1 MTLKLRLVITFTAL
15 SAVMVLLLGLVALG
29 STQRFLVNEIDD
41 ELREIAG
48 RLGQGNL
55 PGRSPLLNEYAV
67 VLLDRNG
74 DVVGALAPGFE
85 GEEEP
90 LPDTA
95 GLERPSSAYLA
106 TLPPTEGGGSYR
118 AIVAPGPGRGTAV
131 LARSLDSVETVMGR
145 LLTVI
150 VLGGGAVLL
159 IGGSATWILVRRE
172 VRSVDEMV
180 EAANDVADG
189 DLSRRVESEP
199 TAEELGALADALN
212 DMFERNEQAFETER
226 ETKERLRQ
234 FVADAS
240 HELRTPLTAISGYSQ
255 LHRMGGLE
263 DPESLQSAMQRIET
277 ESGRMNR
284 LIDDLMLLAKLDREP
299 ERIIQPVAVDE
310 VVHAV
315 VVDHDAVDGHH
326 PVDVTDAGLTVLGD
340 RDALTQIVANLL
352 SNVRSHT
359 PDGTRTS
366 ISSHGG
372 GGGVVLTVADD
383 GPGVPDDHLGHVFDR
398 FYRAQDPRHRS
409 GKGSGLGLAI
419 VAGLAEGM
427 GGSAEA
433 AASPSGGL
441 AVSVHLPSAENGV
454 DEQESP

>member
-1 MTLKLRLVITFTAL
+1 MTLKARLVLTFTAL

-29 STQRFLVNEIDD
+29 STQRFLINEIDD

-48 RLGQGNL
+48 RVSQGNL
-55 PGRSPLLNEYAV
+55 PGRSPLLNEYAL

-74 DVVGALAPGFE
+74 NQVGSLAPGFE

-90 LPDTA
+90 LPDTD
-95 GLERPSSAYLA
+95 GLTRPDSPYIV
-106 TLPPTEGGGSYR
+106 TLPAEDGPHAFR
-118 AIVAPGPGRGTAV
+118 ALVAPAPNRGTVV
-131 LARSLDSVETVMGR
+131 LARSLESVETVMSR
-145 LLTVI
+145 LLSVL

-159 IGGSATWILVRRE
+159 VGGSATWVLVRRE
-172 VRSVDEMV
+172 VRTVDEMV
-180 EAANDVADG
+180 HAANDVADG
-189 DLSRRVESEP
+189 DLSRRIDTRPS
-199 TAEELGALADALN
+199 AEELAALTAALN

-226 ETKERLRQ
+226 ETKDRLRQ

-263 DPESLQSAMQRIET
+263 AAEDRDTAMARIET
-277 ESGRMNR
+277 ETGRMNR
-284 LIDDLMLLAKLDREP
+284 LVDDLMLLARLDRAP
-299 ERIIQPVAVDE
+299 ERDAEPVAVDE
-310 VVHAV
+310 VVRAVVIDHHAV
-315 VVDHDAVDGHH
+315 DEHH
-326 PVDVTDAGLTVLGD
+326 PVDVTDGGLTVKGD

-352 SNVRSHT
+352 ANVRSHT
-359 PDGTRTS
+359 PDGTRTR
-366 ISSHGG
+366 IDTRRVADN
-372 GGGVVLTVADD
+372 VVITVADD
-383 GPGVPDDHLGHVFDR
+383 GPGVPADHLPHVFDR
-398 FYRAQDPRHRS
+398 FYRAEDSRHRS
-409 GKGSGLGLAI
+409 GGGSGLGLAI

-441 AVSVHLPSAENGV
+441 AISVQLPATDNGL